1 MYLLVY
7 NFPENLIEPLVEIAT
22 ILDYKLKLLAKIT
35 DLNDMQLSDYN
46 YLIAYGC
53 DEVTIQRLNLKT
65 GNRKRVI
72 CCNGISTGCKVKPDI
87 FSFFSFDENDIDT
100 FKIKVLEIIQKQD
113 KLNLVEKTPDF
124 RSRLDLIHQLTRK
137 ALISSHEKDVQEF
150 MLKKL
155 VDYYNADFCTHLI
168 YDEVGDLYVYARADS
183 NGSFRNNIFEKVENK
198 QDYEE
203 CSNCGQPIINCRSY
217 SDTLENY
224 FCAPIINQEKTTGLI
239 RITYRSKTVDLEID
253 KVILLIAADI
263 LAAVNIRSE
272 ALRALLESENKTRTI
287 LETTVDAII
296 TIDERGNIETFN
308 LAAEKLFGYNSD
320 EVKGKN
326 VKILMPDPYVHE
338 HDEYLERYHK
348 TGERQ
353 IIGIGREVVGK
364 RKDGSLF
371 PMYLAVSELNLA
383 GRKIYTGIVR
393 DITEERRLEKEVMR
407 ISEHERHRIGQDL
420 HDGLGQMLSGIG
432 LLSRHMVKRLKAES
446 HPLSADMEEIA
457 DLLKE
462 SDDFSRNLA
471 HGLVKIDL
479 DRGGF
484 NAALEELVRQSV
496 RLFRITCEFKAS
508 NEINLNERTSAEHLY
523 RIIQEGINNAVKHG
537 QADHVVVSALEN
549 RSFLRFQ
556 IKDNGIGFPA
566 NWREKEGMGV
576 RIMEYRARLI
586 GAHIDISNNMNKGAT
601 ITCTH
606 LKNLSDVEKE
616 NITG

>member
-7 NFPENLIEPLVEIAT
+7 NFPEDLTDSLEEIAT
-22 ILDYKLKLLAKIT
+22 AINCTLRVVNTINE
-35 DLNDMQLSDYN
+35 LNDIQFSDYN
-46 YLIAYGC
+46 YILAYGC
-53 DEVTIQRLNLKT
+53 DDLSLQKINLKT
-65 GNRKRVI
+65 GNRKKVI
-72 CCNGISTGCKVKPDI
+72 CCNGLLSNCNYEPDI
-87 FSFFSFDENDIDT
+87 FEFISFNEDDIST
-100 FKIKVLEIIQKQD
+100 FKIKISEVIKKKQKNIIG
-113 KLNLVEKTPDF
+113 TYISDF
-124 RSRLDLIHQLTRK
+124 KSRLDVIHQLTRK
-137 ALISSHEKDVQEF
+137 ALNSSNEVDVQEF

-155 VDYYNADFCTHLI
+155 VEFYNADSCTQLI
-168 YDEVGDLYVYARADS
+168 YDDDGDLFIYARAES
-183 NGSFRNNIFEKVENK
+183 NGSFRSNIFEKVENK

-203 CSNCGQPIINCRSY
+203 CSSCGQPIINCRSF

-224 FCAPIINQEKTTGLI
+224 FCAPIINQAKITGLI

-272 ALRALLESENKTRTI
+272 ALKALLESENKTRTI

-308 LAAEKLFGYNSD
+308 LAAEKLFGYSSD

-326 VKILMPDPYVHE
+326 IKILMPDPYVHE
-338 HDEYLERYHK
+338 HDEYLERYHR

-364 RKDGSLF
+364 RKNGTLF

-383 GRKIYTGIVR
+383 GRKVYTGIVR

-446 HPLSADMEEIA
+446 HYLSADMEEIA

-496 RLFRITCEFKAS
+496 RLFRISCEFKAS

-586 GAHIDISNNMNKGAT
+586 GAHIDISNNINKGAT
-601 ITCTH
+601 ITCTL

>member
-7 NFPENLIEPLVEIAT
+7 NFPEDLIDSLEEIAT
-22 ILDYKLKLLAKIT
+22 AINCTLRVVNTINE
-35 DLNDMQLSDYN
+35 LNDIQFSDYN
-46 YLIAYGC
+46 YILAYGC
-53 DEVTIQRLNLKT
+53 DDLSLQKINLKT
-65 GNRKRVI
+65 GNRKKVI
-72 CCNGISTGCKVKPDI
+72 CCNGLLSNCNYEPDI
-87 FSFFSFDENDIDT
+87 FEFISFNEDDIST
-100 FKIKVLEIIQKQD
+100 FKIKISEVIKKKQKNIIG
-113 KLNLVEKTPDF
+113 TYISDF
-124 RSRLDLIHQLTRK
+124 KSRLDVIHQLTRK
-137 ALISSHEKDVQEF
+137 ALNSSNEVDVQEF

-155 VDYYNADFCTHLI
+155 VEFYNADSCTQLI
-168 YDEVGDLYVYARADS
+168 YDDDGDLFIYARAES
-183 NGSFRNNIFEKVENK
+183 NGSFRSNIFEKVENK

-203 CSNCGQPIINCRSY
+203 CSSCGQPIINCRSF

-224 FCAPIINQEKTTGLI
+224 FCAPIINQAKITGLI

-272 ALRALLESENKTRTI
+272 ALKALLESENKTRTI

-308 LAAEKLFGYNSD
+308 LAAEKLFGYSSD

-326 VKILMPDPYVHE
+326 IKILMPDPYVHE
-338 HDEYLERYHK
+338 HDEYLERYHR

-364 RKDGSLF
+364 RKNGTLF

-446 HPLSADMEEIA
+446 HYLSADMEEIA

-496 RLFRITCEFKAS
+496 RLFRISCEFKAS

-586 GAHIDISNNMNKGAT
+586 GAHIDISNNINKGAT
-601 ITCTH
+601 ITCTL

>member
-7 NFPENLIEPLVEIAT
+7 NFPENLTDLLEEIAT
-22 ILDYKLKLLAKIT
+22 AINCTLRVVNTINE
-35 DLNDMQLSDYN
+35 LNDIQFSDYN
-46 YLIAYGC
+46 YILVYGC
-53 DEVTIQRLNLKT
+53 DDLSLQKINLKT
-65 GNRKRVI
+65 GNRKKVI
-72 CCNGISTGCKVKPDI
+72 CCNGLLSNCNYEPEIFEFISFNEDDK
-87 FSFFSFDENDIDT
+87 ST
-100 FKIKVLEIIQKQD
+100 FKIKVSEVLEKKQKNIIG
-113 KLNLVEKTPDF
+113 TYISDF
-124 RSRLDLIHQLTRK
+124 KSRLDVIHQLTRK
-137 ALISSHEKDVQEF
+137 ALNSSNEVDVQEF

-155 VDYYNADFCTHLI
+155 VDYYNADSCTHLI
-168 YDEVGDLYVYARADS
+168 YDEVGDLYVYARAES
-183 NGSFRNNIFEKVENK
+183 NGSFRSNIFEKVENK
-198 QDYEE
+198 QEYEE
-203 CSNCGQPIINCRSY
+203 CTSCGQPIINCKSY

-224 FCAPIINQEKTTGLI
+224 FCAPIINQEKTSGLI

-272 ALRALLESENKTRTI
+272 ALKALLESENKTRTI

-308 LAAEKLFGYNSD
+308 LAAEKLFGYNSE

-371 PMYLAVSELNLA
+371 PMYLAVSELHLA

-407 ISEHERHRIGQDL
+407 ISDHERHRIGQDL

-446 HPLSADMEEIA
+446 HPLSVDMEEIA

-537 QADHVVVSALEN
+537 QADHVIVSALEN

-556 IKDNGIGFPA
+556 IKDNGIGFPT

-601 ITCTH
+601 ITCTL